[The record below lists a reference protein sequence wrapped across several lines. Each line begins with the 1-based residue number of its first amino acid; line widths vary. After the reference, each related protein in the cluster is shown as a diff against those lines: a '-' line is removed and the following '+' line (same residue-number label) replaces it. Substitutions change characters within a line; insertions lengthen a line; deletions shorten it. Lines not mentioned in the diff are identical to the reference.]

1 MNSLKKPILVVF
13 FLVLTTVHINAQ
25 SVTPKDILQTLQLF
39 YTKFKGGEE
48 LLKKTEAYLVFPKI
62 YKAGL
67 VVGGEYGE
75 GALVVKGSIDSY
87 YKMYSTSIGLQ
98 AGAQKRSLLILFFTK
113 EALHKFVNSEEWKVG
128 VDGGILVMNW
138 STETDLSSVDA
149 RKDTIAIPFSN
160 IGIMA
165 NISLEGTVFQKI
177 K

>member
-1 MNSLKKPILVVF
+1 MKNIKKLVMGLIF
-13 FLVLTTVHINAQ
+13 TILTTVHINAQ
-25 SVTPKDILQTLQLF
+25 SVTPKEILQTLQIF

-48 LLKKTEAYLVFPKI
+48 LLKKTEGYLVFPNI

-75 GALVVKGSIDSY
+75 GALVIKGSIDSY

-98 AGAQKRSLLILFFTK
+98 AGAQKRSLLVLFFTK

-128 VDGGILVMNW
+128 VDGGIAVMNW
-138 STETDLSSVDA
+138 STGTDLSSVDI

-160 IGIMA
+160 IGVMA